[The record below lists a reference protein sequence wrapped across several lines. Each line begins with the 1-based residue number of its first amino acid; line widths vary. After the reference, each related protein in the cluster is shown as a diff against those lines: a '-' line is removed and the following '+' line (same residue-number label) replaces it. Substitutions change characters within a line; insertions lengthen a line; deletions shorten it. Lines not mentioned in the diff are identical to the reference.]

1 MTKAWDILG
10 QLAEQ
15 KAESAYKSVADLD
28 RVLMQLEERAQKIV
42 AMIEEQRA
50 LLNGSAGGRLS
61 MAQMRDVSQFVQRL
75 ANVLTEAKRERA
87 VMLRRRA
94 HLVEALRLAKDE
106 ERKMHSLQERD
117 ATREAKAI
125 AVKEQ
130 ARMDAAA
137 TARFNQIR
145 RQTQRA

>member
-10 QLAEQ
+10 RLAEQ
-15 KAESAYKSVADLD
+15 RAESAYKSVADLD

-42 AMIEEQRA
+42 GMIEEQRA

-117 ATREAKAI
+117 ASREAKAV

-137 TARFNQIR
+137 TARFNQTR

>member
-1 MTKAWDILG
+1 
-10 QLAEQ
+10 
-15 KAESAYKSVADLD
+15 
-28 RVLMQLEERAQKIV
+28 
-42 AMIEEQRA
+42 
-50 LLNGSAGGRLS
+50 

-94 HLVEALRLAKDE
+94 HLVEALRSAKDE
-106 ERKMHSLQERD
+106 ERKMHSLQDRD
-117 ATREAKAI
+117 AIREAKAL

-137 TARFNQIR
+137 TARFNQTR
-145 RQTQRA
+145 RQIQRV